1 MFKITFIFPG
11 QGAQK
16 TGMGKSIY
24 SSSEE
29 AKQIFDR
36 ADSILGRSLS
46 SLCFE
51 GSEDEL
57 QKTEN
62 AQVALFTSSIAT
74 FEVLKKNRPEIIPEF
89 FGGLSLGE
97 YSALCAA
104 EVISFEDGLK
114 LVDKRARLMQSA
126 CDGSE
131 GGMASI
137 VGLDAEKLDSI
148 CASLPGYMIIA
159 NRNCPGQLVISGD
172 RALLGQ
178 ACEESKKAGA
188 KLTVP
193 LKVGGAFHSKHME
206 KAAALF
212 KEELIKVNI
221 CRKNLDKVLSN
232 VTGQFH
238 EQDEDWAD
246 LMASQI
252 KMPVLWENCMRQVLS
267 LGSANGSIKF
277 YELGCGKTLC
287 GMMKRI
293 DKQALCF
300 NLDTFDQLK
309 DI

>member
-1 MFKITFIFPG
+1 MSKITFIFPG

-16 TGMGKSIY
+16 AGMGKSLY
-24 SSSEE
+24 TSSEE
-29 AKQIFDR
+29 AKQVFDR

-51 GSEDEL
+51 GSEEEL

-62 AQVALFTSSIAT
+62 AQVALFTTSMAAVT
-74 FEVLKKNRPEIIPEF
+74 VLKKNRPEIVPEF

-114 LVDKRARLMQSA
+114 LVDKRARLMQAA
-126 CDGSE
+126 CEDSL

-137 VGLDAEKLDSI
+137 VGIDAEKLETI
-148 CASLPGYMIIA
+148 CSSLPGYMIIA

-172 RALLGQ
+172 RSLIEKS
-178 ACEESKKAGA
+178 CEEAKKAGA

-193 LKVGGAFHSKHME
+193 LKVGGAFHSRYME
-206 KAAALF
+206 KASEIF
-212 KEELIKVNI
+212 KAELVKVSI
-221 CRKNLDKVLSN
+221 CKKNLDRVLSN
-232 VTGQFH
+232 VTGRFH
-238 EQDEDWAD
+238 QKDEDWAEI
-246 LMASQI
+246 MASQI
-252 KMPVLWENCMRQVLS
+252 KMPVLWENCMREALAQGAS
-267 LGSANGSIKF
+267 KF

-287 GMMKRI
+287 GMLKRI
-293 DKQALCF
+293 DKQAQSF
-300 NLDTFDQLK
+300 TLDAFDQLN

>member
-1 MFKITFIFPG
+1 MSKTVFIFPG

-16 TGMGKSIY
+16 TGMGKSFY
-24 SSSEE
+24 GSSEE
-29 AKQIFDR
+29 AKQLFDR

-51 GSEDEL
+51 GPEEEL

-62 AQVALFTSSIAT
+62 AQVALFTSSIAAL
-74 FEVLKKNRPEIIPEF
+74 EVLKKNRPEIIPEY

-104 EVISFEDGLK
+104 DVISFEDGLK
-114 LVDKRARLMQSA
+114 LVDKRARLMQGA
-126 CDGSE
+126 CEGSQ

-137 VGLDAEKLDSI
+137 VGLDAEKLDPV

-172 RALLGQ
+172 RVLLEK
-178 ACEESKKAGA
+178 ACEEAKKAGA

-193 LKVGGAFHSKHME
+193 LKVGGAFHSKYME
-206 KAAALF
+206 HAAMLF
-212 KEELIKVNI
+212 KEELLKVNI
-221 CRKNLDKVLSN
+221 CRENLNKVLSN
-232 VTGQFH
+232 VTGKLH
-238 EQDEDWAD
+238 DINEDWAEV
-246 LMASQI
+246 MASQI
-252 KMPVLWENCMRQVLS
+252 RMPVLWENCMRQVLS
-267 LGSANGSIKF
+267 LGASKF
-277 YELGCGKTLC
+277 YELGSGKTLS

-309 DI
+309 EI

>member
-1 MFKITFIFPG
+1 MSKITFIFPG

-16 TGMGKSIY
+16 AGMGKSLY

-29 AKQIFDR
+29 AKQLFDR

-46 SLCFE
+46 TLCFE
-51 GSEDEL
+51 GPEEEL

-62 AQVALFTSSIAT
+62 SQLALFTCSIASL
-74 FEVLKKNRPEIIPEF
+74 EVLKKNRPEIIPEY

-114 LVDKRARLMQSA
+114 LVDKRARLMQAA
-126 CDGSE
+126 CEDSQ

-137 VGLDAEKLDSI
+137 VGLDAEKLESI

-159 NRNCPGQLVISGD
+159 NRNCPGQLVVSGD
-172 RALLGQ
+172 RALLEK
-178 ACEESKKAGA
+178 ACEEAKKAGA

-206 KAAALF
+206 KSALLF
-212 KEELIKVNI
+212 KEELLKVDI

-238 EQDEDWAD
+238 QVDEDWTD
-246 LMASQI
+246 IMASQI
-252 KMPVLWENCMRQVLS
+252 KMPVLWENCMREALS
-267 LGSANGSIKF
+267 QGSVKF
-277 YELGCGKTLC
+277 YELGCGKTLS

-300 NLDTFDQLK
+300 NLDAFDQLK